1 MQHNDFSFEPLARET
16 LMLVVRSVH
25 PLASRARITL
35 RELIDWPW
43 VAAAYQQSR
52 RACCSRKNSRVR
64 ELATPV
70 NLTECASIFA
80 TLQLLENYD
89 AVAMLPESVVRDH
102 LRGKLLVALPLE
114 IGKSLA
120 GFGIL
125 TRKEEPLRRAGA
137 ALHRTVARFL
147 AAPPRRWR
155 HHVHAGREGFPHR
168 LAEIGIARHCR
179 LTNSPPSTSNAAP
192 VT

>member
-1 MQHNDFSFEPLARET
+1 MDTTGLKIRQIEAFRAVMLRRTVTSAAESLHVSQPAVSRLLADLESRVGFVLFERQQGRLVPTAEARVLFEEELAR
-16 LMLVVRSVH
+16 
-25 PLASRARITL
+25 AG
-35 RELIDWPW
+35 
-43 VAAAYQQSR
+43 
-52 RACCSRKNSRVR
+52 
-64 ELATPV
+64 LATPV

-125 TRKEEPLRRAGA
+125 TRKEEPLAEPALRFIELLRGFSRRLTRDGG
-137 ALHRTVARFL
+137 TTSTL
-147 AAPPRRWR
+147 AA
-155 HHVHAGREGFPHR
+155 
-168 LAEIGIARHCR
+168 
-179 LTNSPPSTSNAAP
+179 NASAP
-192 VT
+192 VS